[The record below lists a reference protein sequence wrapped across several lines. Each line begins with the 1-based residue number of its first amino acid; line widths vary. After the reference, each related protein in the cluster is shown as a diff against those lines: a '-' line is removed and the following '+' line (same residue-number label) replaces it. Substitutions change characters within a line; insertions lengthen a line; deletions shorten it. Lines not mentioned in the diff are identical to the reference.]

1 MEVIA
6 GHANTDF
13 DCFASMLACRRL
25 YPAAVVAL
33 SGSLNRNVREFYR
46 LHADEIPCVEA
57 ARLEL
62 DAISRLVCVEA
73 TNPARLGDLEAVAR
87 RSDVDVVLF
96 DHHRDERPDWLP
108 QENVV
113 LSDDGALTT
122 TLVGIIAEREPA
134 VTPLEATV
142 FALGIHEDTG
152 SLTYPTA
159 TQRDAEALA
168 WCLRHGAR
176 QEMVSRYLHAPLG
189 EDERALLDAL
199 LASLETHGVAG
210 VELLLAAVAWPAYV
224 DGVSNLA
231 HKVVDL
237 TDSRAL
243 VCLVEMEGRV
253 VAVFRSRTPEVD
265 TSVLARALGGAGHP
279 QASSAM
285 YHGTLDEA
293 RAAVLDALPQAVRE
307 PPTAAQVM
315 SRPARFVSADDT
327 VAHAMVLCQRHRQS
341 GIQVGTPED
350 LEGVV
355 SREDLDKAIG
365 HGLSHAPVKA
375 IMGSELVT
383 CSEKAPLAEL
393 ARLVATAHAGR
404 VPVLR
409 DGEVVGVVTRS
420 DVLRALGE
428 PVPEAPPASGV
439 DVGRE
444 LRALPDIQPVFDAI
458 QAVSLPFE
466 GVYLV
471 GGTVRDILLGETG
484 FDLDIAVE
492 GDGIALAR
500 ALADELGGRVV
511 PHEKFGTGV
520 VRWPGGRVDVAT
532 TRTEFYD
539 EPGALPAVEQAP
551 ILQDLYR
558 RDFTINAMAVSL
570 KGEDFGRLVDPFDGL
585 ADLRSGVIRVLHGL
599 SFIDDPTRIFR
610 AVRYENRYGF
620 RMDGH
625 TTALARACVEMG
637 LVGELSSARLREELK
652 ALLSEED
659 VGDAVLRLD
668 ELGLAQ
674 AIHPRL
680 AAGTDTAALLRA
692 VDELRARYAPGE
704 PIWRAR
710 LAVLARRLS
719 ADELYEWFARL
730 KLRRRDADLVADA
743 VAVAPRLP
751 GVLESVD
758 QPSEARRL
766 IEPHDPLGA
775 LLALAQSPD
784 TAAAGW
790 LRRYFEEL
798 RGVALLIDGGD
809 LTELGLGESP
819 RVGEVLD
826 ELLRRK
832 LDGELVGGRSEE
844 LDAARELIA
853 APAGRRR

>member
-1 MEVIA
+1 MFEAPQDGHARASLAPHSPQNLRPVSLSLPQLGQTIESKGRETREAPKATGDGAAAACPGRPADLNPPYPAGLAPSRGRTGPAPTLIFMEVIA

-134 VTPLEATV
+134 VTALEATV

-210 VELLLAAVAWPAYV
+210 VELLVAAVTWPTYI

-243 VCLVEMEGRV
+243 VSLVEMEGRV
-253 VAVFRSRTPEVD
+253 AAVFRSRTPEVD
-265 TSVLARALGGAGHP
+265 MSVLARALGGAGHP

-315 SRPARFVSADDT
+315 SHPARFVSADDT

-341 GIQVGTPED
+341 GIQVGTPEN

-393 ARLVATAHAGR
+393 ARLVASAHAGR
-404 VPVLR
+404 VPVRR
-409 DGEVVGVVTRS
+409 DREVVGVVTRS
-420 DVLRALGE
+420 DVLRALGGAGARGAACLRSRCG
-428 PVPEAPPASGV
+428 PGAQSVARYPAGLRR
-439 DVGRE
+439 DPGRQPA
-444 LRALPDIQPVFDAI
+444 LRGRLPRRRHGARHPAGRDR
-458 QAVSLPFE
+458 
-466 GVYLV
+466 
-471 GGTVRDILLGETG
+471 VRSRHRGRRRWNRSR
-484 FDLDIAVE
+484 
-492 GDGIALAR
+492 AR
-500 ALADELGGRVV
+500 PRRRAGRAGV

-551 ILQDLYR
+551 ILQDLHR

-570 KGEDFGRLVDPFDGL
+570 RGGLRPSRRSVRRAGRFALWLYSRPARPVVHRRSDPHLPRRPVREPVRVPHGRAHDG
-585 ADLRSGVIRVLHGL
+585 ACPRV
-599 SFIDDPTRIFR
+599 RR
-610 AVRYENRYGF
+610 
-620 RMDGH
+620 DGP
-625 TTALARACVEMG
+625 R
-637 LVGELSSARLREELK
+637 GELSSARLREELK

-659 VGDAVLRLD
+659 VGDSVLRLD

-751 GVLESVD
+751 GVLDDASTS
-758 QPSEARRL
+758 PPR
-766 IEPHDPLGA
+766 LGA
-775 LLALAQSPD
+775 
-784 TAAAGW
+784 
-790 LRRYFEEL
+790 
-798 RGVALLIDGGD
+798 
-809 LTELGLGESP
+809 
-819 RVGEVLD
+819 
-826 ELLRRK
+826 
-832 LDGELVGGRSEE
+832 
-844 LDAARELIA
+844 
-853 APAGRRR
+853 

>member
-1 MEVIA
+1 M
-6 GHANTDF
+6 
-13 DCFASMLACRRL
+13 
-25 YPAAVVAL
+25 
-33 SGSLNRNVREFYR
+33 
-46 LHADEIPCVEA
+46 
-57 ARLEL
+57 
-62 DAISRLVCVEA
+62 
-73 TNPARLGDLEAVAR
+73 
-87 RSDVDVVLF
+87 
-96 DHHRDERPDWLP
+96 
-108 QENVV
+108 
-113 LSDDGALTT
+113 
-122 TLVGIIAEREPA
+122 
-134 VTPLEATV
+134 TPLEATV

-210 VELLLAAVAWPAYV
+210 VELLLAAVAWPTYV

-265 TSVLARALGGAGHP
+265 TSVLARGARRRRSSSGVVRDVPRHARRGP
-279 QASSAM
+279 GCCARRASARRCASRSRRLRSCRAPRASCPPTTRSPTRWCCASAI
-285 YHGTLDEA
+285 A
-293 RAAVLDALPQAVRE
+293 RAV
-307 PPTAAQVM
+307 
-315 SRPARFVSADDT
+315 SRWARPSSLT
-327 VAHAMVLCQRHRQS
+327 
-341 GIQVGTPED
+341 
-350 LEGVV
+350 GVV

-383 CSEKAPLAEL
+383 CSEEAPLAEL

-444 LRALPDIQPVFDAI
+444 LRALPDLQPVFDAI

-500 ALADELGGRVV
+500 ALAGELGGRVV

-570 KGEDFGRLVDPFDGL
+570 RGEDFGRLVDPFDGL
-585 ADLRSGVIRVLHGL
+585 ADLRSGRCSRPPRPVVHRRSDAHLPRRPVREPVRVPHG
-599 SFIDDPTRIFR
+599 R
-610 AVRYENRYGF
+610 AH
-620 RMDGH
+620 DG
-625 TTALARACVEMG
+625 AR
-637 LVGELSSARLREELK
+637 
-652 ALLSEED
+652 
-659 VGDAVLRLD
+659 
-668 ELGLAQ
+668 
-674 AIHPRL
+674 PR
-680 AAGTDTAALLRA
+680 
-692 VDELRARYAPGE
+692 V
-704 PIWRAR
+704 
-710 LAVLARRLS
+710 
-719 ADELYEWFARL
+719 
-730 KLRRRDADLVADA
+730 RRDG
-743 VAVAPRLP
+743 PR
-751 GVLESVD
+751 
-758 QPSEARRL
+758 R
-766 IEPHDPLGA
+766 GA
-775 LLALAQSPD
+775 LLGP
-784 TAAAGW
+784 AAGGAQGAAV
-790 LRRYFEEL
+790 
-798 RGVALLIDGGD
+798 RGRGG
-809 LTELGLGESP
+809 
-819 RVGEVLD
+819 
-826 ELLRRK
+826 
-832 LDGELVGGRSEE
+832 
-844 LDAARELIA
+844 
-853 APAGRRR
+853 